1 MSLEKKSLAQL
12 KEMLKA
18 EGVSQAG
25 DKVDGN
31 LLHTTYNICCI
42 YYAYTLVFIY
52 QSLLYTSI

>member
-1 MSLEKKSLAQL
+1 MSLEKKSIAQL

-31 LLHTTYNICCI
+31 SLHTTI
-42 YYAYTLVFIY
+42 
-52 QSLLYTSI
+52 